1 MEKENRTLVIPGET
15 IVSGNSYLPG
25 DGTYRDGE
33 DVVAAKFGIPE
44 TNDKQV
50 RIIPVS
56 GAYFPRRG
64 NTVIGTVV
72 DVTFNGWL
80 IDFGGSSNAFL
91 SLNEVHRYVNRN
103 ELNDFLDI
111 GDSAVV
117 KVWDV
122 KAKGVDVS
130 MKMRGFGKV
139 EGGMLFNVNPNKVP
153 RVIGREG
160 SMVKMIKAATGVNIT
175 VGQNG
180 VVWVKADDIEKELN
194 AKKIVEFVV
203 ANATMSGL
211 TEKTED
217 FIKELGLEVKSDND
231 AEPIEENR
239 EAEAEEND
247 KETKDDGDKE

>member
-1 MEKENRTLVIPGET
+1 MEKEKRQLVIPGET
-15 IVSGNSYLPG
+15 IVSGNSFLPG
-25 DGTYRDGE
+25 ENTYRDGE
-33 DVVAAKFGIPE
+33 DVVASKFGISE
-44 TNDKQV
+44 TTDKQV
-50 RIIPVS
+50 RVIPVS

-64 NTVIGTVV
+64 NTVIGTVI

-80 IDFGGSSNAFL
+80 IDFGGSANAFL

-122 KAKGVDVS
+122 KAKGIDVS
-130 MKMRGFGKV
+130 MKMRGFGKI

-160 SMVKMIKAATGVNIT
+160 SMVKLIRGATGVDMT

-180 VVWVKADDIEKELN
+180 VIWIKANDIEKELS
-194 AKKIVEFVV
+194 AKKIVEFVA

-217 FIKELGLEVKSDND
+217 YIKELGLKVGEK
-231 AEPIEENR
+231 AEIIEEDT
-239 EAEAEEND
+239 D
-247 KETKDDGDKE
+247 KEESKEDKE

>member
-15 IVSGNSYLPG
+15 IVSGNAFLPG

-33 DVVAAKFGIPE
+33 DVVAAKFGISE
-44 TNDKQV
+44 VNDKQV

-64 NTVIGTVV
+64 NTVIGTVI

-80 IDFGGSSNAFL
+80 IDFGGSANAFL
-91 SLNEVHRYVNRN
+91 SLNEVSRYVNRN

-122 KAKGVDVS
+122 KAKGIDVS
-130 MKMRGFGKV
+130 MKMRGFGKI
-139 EGGMLFNVNPNKVP
+139 EGGMLFKVNPNKVP

-160 SMVKMIKAATGVNIT
+160 SMVKMIRGATGVNMT

-180 VVWVKADDIEKELN
+180 VVWIKADSIEKELN

-203 ANATMSGL
+203 ANATMGGL
-211 TEKTED
+211 TEKTEG
-217 FIKELGLEVKSDND
+217 FIKEMGLEVLEKADV
-231 AEPIEENR
+231 IEENTD
-239 EAEAEEND
+239 EEKD
-247 KETKDDGDKE
+247 SKEETKDEESKE

>member
-1 MEKENRTLVIPGET
+1 MEKEKRQLVIPGET
-15 IVSGNSYLPG
+15 IVSGNSFLPG
-25 DGTYRDGE
+25 ESTYRDGE
-33 DVVAAKFGIPE
+33 DVVAAKFGISE
-44 TNDKQV
+44 VTDKQV
-50 RIIPVS
+50 RVIPVS

-64 NTVIGTVV
+64 NTVIGTVI

-80 IDFGGSSNAFL
+80 IDFGGSANAFL

-122 KAKGVDVS
+122 KAKGIDVS
-130 MKMRGFGKV
+130 MKMRGFGKI
-139 EGGMLFNVNPNKVP
+139 EGGMLFKVNPNKVP

-160 SMVKMIKAATGVNIT
+160 SMVKLIRGATGVNMT

-180 VVWVKADDIEKELN
+180 VVWIKADNIEKELS

-211 TEKTED
+211 TEKTESY
-217 FIKELGLEVKSDND
+217 IKELGLEIGEK
-231 AEPIEENR
+231 AEIIEEDTDKD
-239 EAEAEEND
+239 EAKED
-247 KETKDDGDKE
+247 KK